1 MQSCYKKQNPFVGF
15 PRPLIKDLII
25 RSLNGQ
31 ITFAL
36 MNVAMT
42 LLPMSTAMILFQMNP
57 FWIAI
62 LACIMLGERIRLVEI
77 LGIVVCFGG
86 VVIIALSKAE
96 EVDDEK
102 EKEKLEAELGE
113 ENAAEDGSEDEPSE
127 LDKYLGVIIAI
138 TAAFTFALTS
148 VFNRKLKAIDY
159 TALMVYHGIIGG
171 ILASTVILIEGAI
184 KGSFRFYTPW

>member
-1 MQSCYKKQNPFVGF
+1 
-15 PRPLIKDLII
+15 
-25 RSLNGQ
+25 
-31 ITFAL
+31 

-77 LGIVVCFGG
+77 LGIVVCFCG

-96 EVDDEK
+96 EVDDER
-102 EKEKLEAELGE
+102 EKEKVEAELGE

-127 LDKYLGVIIAI
+127 LDKHLGVIIAI